1 MIRKTFILLL
11 SFIFISTIQA
21 QKLNPEEVKQFSEEC
36 KDLIAYLEFT
46 LNAIGDNE
54 LSPKE
59 KDIIISESFA
69 KLFRDGKVQVEDDL
83 VPDREAVT
91 NKDVQ
96 AYLKD
101 VDFFFEQAIF
111 SYKVLSVNL
120 LQDENDKAYFK
131 IHALRTISG
140 TSLNQDSIYNEQARY
155 VEVAVNP
162 DLRELKIVSV
172 YTTKINELEENI
184 KWWNNLPISWKE
196 ILGTNQ
202 KFMEDIAF
210 ARVLN
215 IQNDMVILDPPQDT
229 IAWDEVELASIDSLE
244 IGIPTPTIDTLYFTT
259 DSAKMAYKESLTKS
273 LNRIL
278 AIKELDIS
286 GRLDIT
292 HLEPVS
298 KLSAIRSLNI
308 NGTLVNDLYPI
319 RNLIDLEDL
328 NISNTQVNNLDAL
341 VYSMAIHN
349 LNVSNTK
356 VYSLDPLMNLTN
368 INILDI
374 SSTEIDDIDAIKEY
388 KNLKDLQ
395 MENTMISDLE
405 AISKLES
412 LIYLNIDNSPISDLS
427 SISELNELRI
437 LSCNNTLI
445 RSISPLKNMDQ
456 LNILYVD
463 NTEITSIKPLDGKE
477 KLNKIYCDNTLL
489 GKQKALEFMSENPQV
504 LVVYES
510 RKLQKW
516 FKSLPKTWVD
526 IFTYYVDVDVEN
538 PTKEQLHQVAGILEI
553 DLSEQEDIS
562 NIEALSQIQNLK
574 KLNLSKTSV
583 SAIEPL
589 YELRD
594 LTWLDLSYTKV
605 NSLRPLENNHSLQYL
620 NISNSQIESIA
631 ALEEA
636 SSLNKLCMDNTPI
649 SQIEP
654 IMGLSGLRDLRADNT
669 QIPQSDF
676 EGYIISN
683 PRCLCVYQTE
693 SLQNWW
699 NTLSSTWQDVFMKLQ
714 KWDNKPNT
722 NELHQLIKS
731 TEFSIENNRNIET
744 IKELEGFVFLK
755 KLNISGTQVSDVS
768 SLVKLSRIHSL
779 DLSQT
784 PILNLD
790 VLAELPLL
798 KSVIISN
805 TQISYLD
812 WVAEL
817 TKLQVLD
824 ISGTQIKNLKALS
837 SLYMLETL
845 IAYNT
850 RISNLKP
857 LNELVSLRTLKIYN
871 TKVSSK
877 KVEQFKYANPSC
889 VVDYF

>member
-1 MIRKTFILLL
+1 MTKKIFILLI
-11 SFIFISTIQA
+11 SFIFISSSQA

-36 KDLIAYLEFT
+36 KDLVAYLEFT

-54 LSPKE
+54 LTPKE

-120 LQDENDKAYFK
+120 QQDENDKPFFK

-140 TSLNQDSIYNEQARY
+140 TSLNQDSIYNEQARF

-196 ILGTNQ
+196 ILGSGQ
-202 KFMEDIAF
+202 KFVEGLEF
-210 ARVLN
+210 SRVLN
-215 IQNDMVILDPPQDT
+215 IQSNQVILDPLKDT
-229 IAWDEVELASIDSLE
+229 ITREDIELSTMDSLAVE
-244 IGIPTPTIDTLYFTT
+244 IPKPTIDTLYFTT
-259 DSAKMAYKESLTKS
+259 DSAKIAYKERLTKS

-286 GRLDIT
+286 GRLDIS

-308 NGTLVNDLYPI
+308 SGTLVSDLYPI

-328 NISNTQVNNLDAL
+328 NISNSQVNNLEAL
-341 VYSMAIHN
+341 IYSMAIHN
-349 LNVSNTK
+349 LNLSNTK
-356 VYSLDPLMNLTN
+356 VYSLDPLVNLDN
-368 INILDI
+368 VNILDV
-374 SSTEIDDIDAIKEY
+374 SSTGIDDLEAISEY

-395 MENTMISDLE
+395 MENTMVSDLE
-405 AISKLES
+405 AIAGLES
-412 LIYLNIDNSPISDLS
+412 LIFLNINNSPISDLS
-427 SISELNELRI
+427 SIAELKELRV

-445 RSISPLKNMDQ
+445 QSISPLKSMEE
-456 LNILYVD
+456 LNILHVN
-463 NTEITSIKPLDGKE
+463 NTEITSIKALDGKK
-477 KLNKIYCDNTLL
+477 KLSKIYCDNTLL
-489 GKQKALEFMSENPQV
+489 GKQKALQFMSENPQV

-516 FKSLPKTWVD
+516 FKNLPETWVN
-526 IFTYYVDVDVEN
+526 IFVDYVEIDVDN

-553 DLSEQEDIS
+553 DLSEQDNIS
-562 NIEALSQIQNLK
+562 NIEPLSQIQNLK

-583 SAIEPL
+583 ESIEPL

-594 LTWLDLSYTKV
+594 LAWLDISQTKV
-605 NSLRPLENNHSLQYL
+605 SSLGPLENNHSLQYL
-620 NISNSQIESIA
+620 NISETDIESID

-636 SSLNKLCMDNTPI
+636 SSLNKFCMNNTPVNNI
-649 SQIEP
+649 DP
-654 IMGLSGLRDLRADNT
+654 IMGLTGLRELRADGSKINK
-669 QIPQSDF
+669 SSF
-676 EGYIISN
+676 ENFIISN
-683 PRCLCVYQTE
+683 PRCLCVYQSE
-693 SLQNWW
+693 SLKQWW
-699 NTLSSTWQDVFMKLQ
+699 SSLSSTWKDVFMKMQ
-714 KWDNKPNT
+714 KWDNTPNID
-722 NELHQLIKS
+722 ELHQLIKR
-731 TEFSIENNRNIET
+731 TELKIENNRNIQGITEIET
-744 IKELEGFVFLK
+744 FVFLK
-755 KLNISGTQVSDVS
+755 KLNLSGTQVSDVN
-768 SLVKLSRIHSL
+768 SLSKLSRIQSI

-784 PILNLD
+784 PIMNLD

-798 KSVIISN
+798 ESVIISN

-812 WVAEL
+812 WVSQL

-850 RISNLKP
+850 RIANLKP
-857 LNELVSLRTLKIYN
+857 LNEMVSLRTLKIYN

-877 KVEQFKYANPSC
+877 KVDQFKYANPSC

>member
-1 MIRKTFILLL
+1 MT
-11 SFIFISTIQA
+11 QA
-21 QKLNPEEVKQFSEEC
+21 QKLNPEEVKQFTEEC
-36 KDLIAYLEFT
+36 KDLVAYLEFT
-46 LNAIGDNE
+46 LNSIGDNE

-111 SYKVLSVNL
+111 SYNVLSVNL
-120 LQDENDKAYFK
+120 LQDENDKPYFK

-140 TSLNQDSIYNEQARY
+140 TTLNQDSIYNEQARF

-162 DLRELKIVSV
+162 DLRDLKIVSV

-184 KWWNNLPISWKE
+184 KWWNDLPISWKE
-196 ILGTNQ
+196 ILGNQQ
-202 KFMEDIAF
+202 KFIEDIEF

-215 IQNDMVILDPPQDT
+215 IQDDMVILDASKDT
-229 IAWDEVELASIDSLE
+229 IAWDEIELVSFDSLAME
-244 IGIPTPTIDTLYFTT
+244 VPTPTIDTLHFTT
-259 DSAKMAYKESLTKS
+259 DSAKIVYKEKLTKS

-278 AIKELDIS
+278 ATKELDIS

-298 KLSAIRSLNI
+298 KLSDIRFLNI
-308 NGTLVNDLYPI
+308 SGTLVSDLYPI

-328 NISNTQVNNLDAL
+328 NISNTQVNSLDAL
-341 VYSMAIHN
+341 IYSMAIHN
-349 LNVSNTK
+349 LNLSNTK
-356 VYSLDPLMNLTN
+356 VYALDPLVNLSN
-368 INILDI
+368 VNILDF
-374 SSTEIDDIDAIKEY
+374 SSTEIDDLDAIKEY
-388 KNLKDLQ
+388 KNLKDLK
-395 MENTMISDLE
+395 MENTMVSDLE
-405 AISKLES
+405 TISGLES
-412 LIYLNIDNSPISDLS
+412 LIFLNIDNSPISDLS
-427 SISELNELRI
+427 SISELKELRV

-445 RSISPLKNMDQ
+445 QSIDPLKNMDQ

-463 NTEITSIKPLDGKE
+463 NTEITSLKALDGKE
-477 KLNKIYCDNTLL
+477 KLTKIYCDNTLL
-489 GKQKALEFMSENPQV
+489 GKQKALQFMSENPQV

-516 FKSLPKTWVD
+516 FKNLPEIWVS
-526 IFTYYVDVDVEN
+526 IFVYYVDIDIEN
-538 PTKEQLHQVAGILEI
+538 PTKEQLHQVAGILEM
-553 DLSEQEDIS
+553 DLSEKDDVTS
-562 NIEALSQIQNLK
+562 IEPLAQIQNLK

-583 SAIEPL
+583 ETLEPL

-594 LTWLDLSYTKV
+594 LTWLDISHTRV
-605 NSLRPLENNHSLQYL
+605 NSLAPLENNHSLQYL
-620 NISNSQIESIA
+620 NFSETKIQSIA

-636 SSLNKLCMDNTPI
+636 SSLNKLYMENTPVNDI
-649 SQIEP
+649 DP
-654 IMGLSGLRDLRADNT
+654 IMGLSGLRELRADGT
-669 QIPQSDF
+669 AILMSSF
-676 EGYIISN
+676 ESFIISN
-683 PRCLCVYQTE
+683 PRCLCVYQSKT
-693 SLQNWW
+693 LTTWW
-699 NTLSSTWQDVFMKLQ
+699 DGLPSTWKDVFMKMQ
-714 KWDNKPNT
+714 KWDNSPNS
-722 NELHQLIKS
+722 NELHQLIKQ
-731 TEFSIENNRNIET
+731 TELHVENDRNIAS

-755 KLNISGTQVSDVS
+755 KLKISGTQVSDVT
-768 SLVKLSRIHSL
+768 SLAKLTRIHSL

-798 KSVIISN
+798 ESLNISN

-812 WVAEL
+812 WVEQL

-837 SLYMLETL
+837 TLYMLETL

-850 RISNLKP
+850 RIANLKP
-857 LNELVSLRTLKIYN
+857 LNDLVSLRTLKIYN

-877 KVEQFKYANPSC
+877 RVEQFKYSNPSC

>member
-1 MIRKTFILLL
+1 MIRNLFILLL
-11 SFIFISTIQA
+11 SFLFIGTVTA

-36 KDLIAYLEFT
+36 KDLVNYLEFT

-101 VDFFFEQAIF
+101 VDFFFQQAIF

-131 IHALRTISG
+131 IHTLRTISG
-140 TSLNQDSIYNEQARY
+140 TNLDQDSIYNEQARF

-162 DLRELKIVSV
+162 DLRELKIVSI

-184 KWWNNLPISWKE
+184 KWWNDLPISWKE
-196 ILGTNQ
+196 ILGNQQ
-202 KFMEDIAF
+202 KFIEDIEF
-210 ARVLN
+210 SRVLN
-215 IQNDMVILDPPQDT
+215 IQNNLVILSPPKDT
-229 IAWDEVELASIDSLE
+229 IAWDEIELGSCDSLGME
-244 IGIPTPTIDTLYFTT
+244 VPTATIDTLYFTS
-259 DSAKMAYKESLTKS
+259 DSSKMAYKEKLTKS

-278 AIKELDIS
+278 SIKELDIS

-298 KLSAIRSLNI
+298 KLSDIRNLNI
-308 NGTLVNDLYPI
+308 SGTLVSDLYPI

-349 LNVSNTK
+349 LNLSNSK
-356 VYSLDPLMNLTN
+356 VYSLDPLVNLDN
-368 INILDI
+368 VNILDI
-374 SSTEIDDIDAIKEY
+374 SNTGIDDLAAISEY

-395 MENTMISDLE
+395 MENTMVSDLE
-405 AISKLES
+405 AISGLKS
-412 LIYLNIDNSPISDLS
+412 LIYLNIDNSPISDLK
-427 SISELNELRI
+427 SIEELLDLRI
-437 LSCNNTLI
+437 VSCNNTLI
-445 RSISPLKNMDQ
+445 QSIDPLKKMDQ

-463 NTEITSIKPLDGKE
+463 NTEITSLKPLDGKE
-477 KLNKIYCDNTLL
+477 KLTKIYCDNTLL
-489 GKQKALEFMSENPQV
+489 GKQKALFFMSENPQV

-516 FKSLPKTWVD
+516 FKNLPEIWVE
-526 IFTYYVDVDVEN
+526 IFVYYVDINIEN
-538 PTKEQLHQVAGILEI
+538 PSKEELHQVAGILEI
-553 DLSEQEDIS
+553 DLSEQDDVVS
-562 NIEALSQIQNLK
+562 IEPLSQIQNLK

-583 SAIEPL
+583 ESLEPL

-594 LTWLDLSYTKV
+594 LNWLDISYSKV
-605 NSLRPLENNHSLQYL
+605 NSLAPLENNHSLNYL
-620 NISNSQIESIA
+620 NISNTKIQSIA

-636 SSLNKLCMDNTPI
+636 SSLNKLNMENTPI
-649 SQIEP
+649 ANINP
-654 IMGLSGLRDLRADNT
+654 IMGLSGLRELRADKT
-669 QIPQSDF
+669 EIAKSDF
-676 EGYIISN
+676 ESFIIRNS
-683 PRCLCVYQTE
+683 RCLCVYQSE
-693 SLQNWW
+693 NLNSWW
-699 NTLSSTWQDVFMKLQ
+699 NELSSTWQEVFMKTQ
-714 KWDNKPNT
+714 KWDNTPNT
-722 NELHQLIKS
+722 KELHQLIKQ
-731 TEFSIENNRNIET
+731 TELSIENNRNIT
-744 IKELEGFVFLK
+744 SIKELEDFVFLK
-755 KLNISGTQVSDVS
+755 KLKISGTQVSDVS
-768 SLVKLSRIHSL
+768 SLAKLSRIQTL

-798 KSVIISN
+798 ESVNISN

-812 WVAEL
+812 WVGQL
-817 TKLQVLD
+817 TKLQLLD
-824 ISGTQIKNLKALS
+824 ISGTQVKNLKALS
-837 SLYMLETL
+837 TLYMLETL

-850 RISNLKP
+850 RIANLKP
-857 LNELVSLRTLKIYN
+857 LNELVSLRKLKIYN